1 MTRAEIEAVVWVKC
15 LSVTK
20 ITVERLQKFWAW
32 RRDPENRRA
41 YDEASR
47 QLDAAREAG
56 DVWSPTIPR
65 STRSVS
71 VAVPAPIP
79 LARWAALAR

>member
-1 MTRAEIEAVVWVKC
+1 MICGLSFQGVRPSAVRNMTRAEIEAVVWVKR

-20 ITVERLQKFWAW
+20 ITVERLQQFREW
-32 RRDPENRRA
+32 RRDPKNRRA

-56 DVWSPTIPR
+56 EVWVPVHPT
-65 STRSVS
+65 
-71 VAVPAPIP
+71 
-79 LARWAALAR
+79 LH

>member
-1 MTRAEIEAVVWVKC
+1 MTRAEIEAAVWVKR

-20 ITVERLQKFWAW
+20 ITVERLQTFWAW

-56 DVWSPTIPR
+56 EAWNPSHPT
-65 STRSVS
+65 
-71 VAVPAPIP
+71 
-79 LARWAALAR
+79 LH